1 MKIDDTAIKYES
13 TGIGN
18 IEDAIKNK
26 NSNIKI
32 MVKIRQLWKY
42 IGFSRYVSQEQSQ
55 DVLPFQQ

>member
-32 MVKIRQLWKY
+32 MVKIR
-42 IGFSRYVSQEQSQ
+42 
-55 DVLPFQQ
+55 